1 MWQVKFYYKIMN
13 KKKNE
18 QEKKNLYEICVA
30 ERKHENFFIII
41 DNPWLSVSI
50 TIDWSLV
57 IDKERNKDAYIYNIE
72 KIDGWQILRLLIRNG
87 KKKKLD

>member
-1 MWQVKFYYKIMN
+1 MN

-50 TIDWSLV
+50 TID
-57 IDKERNKDAYIYNIE
+57 
-72 KIDGWQILRLLIRNG
+72 
-87 KKKKLD
+87 